1 MATAYIKVAKAVA
14 SARLAGVIDKGYLA
28 MFGRGNKLFEDGY
41 GDIEEILRMLQYV
54 EGASPELRIHIRCY
68 DRLQEYLDCV

>member
-41 GDIEEILRMLQYV
+41 GDIEEILRMLQHI
-54 EGASPELRIHIRCY
+54 EGASELRIHIRCC